1 MPLIED
7 ETQILE
13 MVLIP
18 FNLNAL
24 RDNIFAEITGNYI
37 VNNNRF
43 NILDVIM
50 AEEMLDL
57 NRVLIQFYLENNNIN
72 INNDAIINIIN
83 NGAPGAWLAEEDV
96 IHNQTVHAPETE
108 RK

>member
-37 VNNNRF
+37 VNNNRRTALH
-43 NILDVIM
+43 IPD
-50 AEEMLDL
+50 
-57 NRVLIQFYLENNNIN
+57 
-72 INNDAIINIIN
+72 
-83 NGAPGAWLAEEDV
+83 
-96 IHNQTVHAPETE
+96 
-108 RK
+108 